1 MDIRHITLSK
11 FNNNTMNYK
20 YNIANTYRLGHT
32 KCSRRKQDLSEINLY
47 TFAQQCY
54 LTTKLLFGKKYL

>member
-32 KCSRRKQDLSEINLY
+32 KCSGREQDLSEINLY
-47 TFAQQCY
+47 TFVQQCY